1 MTIPTAHN
9 ALARLV
15 ELDEQALTAIEI
27 WTDPQW
33 TNDWY
38 QAMQQARQAL
48 APEVAIP
55 GEQWTEDYGPV
66 LWWRFPVMDM
76 DAPWAGTPNDSDWPG
91 CHTHFT
97 RLPPAPVAPA
107 CTPESEAP

>member
-1 MTIPTAHN
+1 MNTPTVHD

-15 ELDEQALTAIEI
+15 ELDDQAPTGFEI
-27 WTDPQW
+27 GTDPQW

-38 QAMQQARQAL
+38 QAMHQARQAL

-55 GEQWTEDYGPV
+55 AEQWHEDDGPV
-66 LWWRFPVMDM
+66 LWWMLPINEGQVPHLGHLPPSWRAMQRFV
-76 DAPWAGTPNDSDWPG
+76 
-91 CHTHFT
+91 FT
-97 RLPPAPVAPA
+97 RLPPAPVAPT